1 MEPYDL
7 VKYLHVVAAIT
18 AVGFNLSCGLWLTV
32 TARTPEHRLPVLRTV
47 KRLDDWIANPAY
59 VVLLLS
65 GLAMLAIGSI
75 PITTA
80 WILAALALYTL
91 LVVLG
96 LGVFSRALATQIRL
110 LQDGSAS
117 PAAYDAVAGRT
128 MWSGALLV
136 VIALVIVFLMVTKP
150 TL

>member
-1 MEPYDL
+1 
-7 VKYLHVVAAIT
+7 
-18 AVGFNLSCGLWLTV
+18 VGFNLSYGVWLTV
-32 TARTPEHRLPVLRTV
+32 TTRTPEHRLPVLRTI

-65 GLAMLAIGSI
+65 GLALLAIGSI
-75 PITTA
+75 PITT
-80 WILAALALYTL
+80 WILAALVLYAL

-117 PAAYDAVAGRT
+117 PAAYDAVVGRT
-128 MWSGALLV
+128 TWSGALLV

-150 TL
+150 TF

>member
-1 MEPYDL
+1 
-7 VKYLHVVAAIT
+7 
-18 AVGFNLSCGLWLTV
+18 VGFNLSYGVWLTV
-32 TARTPEHRLPVLRTV
+32 TTRTPEHRLPVLRTI

-65 GLAMLAIGSI
+65 GLALLAIGAI
-75 PITTA
+75 PITT
-80 WILAALALYTL
+80 WILAALVLYAL

-117 PAAYDAVAGRT
+117 PAAYDAVVGRT
-128 MWSGALLV
+128 TWSGALLV

-150 TL
+150 TF

>member
-1 MEPYDL
+1 
-7 VKYLHVVAAIT
+7 
-18 AVGFNLSCGLWLTV
+18 
-32 TARTPEHRLPVLRTV
+32 
-47 KRLDDWIANPAY
+47 
-59 VVLLLS
+59 
-65 GLAMLAIGSI
+65 MLAIGSI

-80 WILAALALYTL
+80 WILAALVLYAL

-110 LQDGSAS
+110 VQDGSPS
-117 PAAYDAVAGRT
+117 PAYDAVARRT

>member
-7 VKYLHVVAAIT
+7 VKYVHVVAAIT
-18 AVGFNLSCGLWLTV
+18 AVGFNLSYGVWLSV
-32 TARTPEHRLPVLRTV
+32 TARTPEHRLHVLRTI

-75 PITTA
+75 PITTT
-80 WILAALALYTL
+80 WILAALVLYAV

-96 LGVFSRALATQIRL
+96 LGVFSRALGGQIRL
-110 LQDGSAS
+110 LQDAS
-117 PAAYDAVAGRT
+117 TSTAVYDAAARRT
-128 MWSGALLV
+128 TLSGALLV

-150 TL
+150 SL

>member
-1 MEPYDL
+1 
-7 VKYLHVVAAIT
+7 VVAAIT
-18 AVGFNLSCGLWLTV
+18 AVGFNLSYGVWLTV

>member
-18 AVGFNLSCGLWLTV
+18 AVGFNLSYGVWLTV

-65 GLAMLAIGSI
+65 GLAILAIGSI
-75 PITTA
+75 PITTT
-80 WILAALALYTL
+80 WILAALGLYAL

-96 LGVFSRALATQIRL
+96 LGVFGRALATQIRL

-117 PAAYDAVAGRT
+117 PAAYDVVVGRT
-128 MWSGALLV
+128 TWSGALLV
-136 VIALVIVFLMVTKP
+136 VSRW
-150 TL
+150 

>member
-18 AVGFNLSCGLWLTV
+18 AVGFNLSYGVWLTV
-32 TARTPEHRLPVLRTV
+32 TARTPEHRLPVLRTI

-65 GLAMLAIGSI
+65 GLAILAIGSI
-75 PITTA
+75 PITTT
-80 WILAALALYTL
+80 WILAALGLYAL

-96 LGVFSRALATQIRL
+96 LGVFGRALATQIRL

-117 PAAYDAVAGRT
+117 PAAYDVVVGRT
-128 MWSGALLV
+128 TWSGALLV
-136 VIALVIVFLMVTKP
+136 VSRW
-150 TL
+150 

>member
-1 MEPYDL
+1 MEDHGMEPYNL

-18 AVGFNLSCGLWLTV
+18 AVGSNLSYGVWLTV

-65 GLAMLAIGSI
+65 GLAILAIGSI
-75 PITTA
+75 PITTT
-80 WILAALALYTL
+80 WILAALGLYAL

-117 PAAYDAVAGRT
+117 PAAYDVVVGRT
-128 MWSGALLV
+128 TWSGALLV
-136 VIALVIVFLMVTKP
+136 VSRW
-150 TL
+150 

>member
-1 MEPYDL
+1 VSVYG
-7 VKYLHVVAAIT
+7 VW
-18 AVGFNLSCGLWLTV
+18 LSV
-32 TARTPEHRLPVLRTV
+32 TARTPEHRLHVLRTI

-65 GLAMLAIGSI
+65 GLTMLVIGSI

-80 WILAALALYTL
+80 WILAALVLYAV

-96 LGVFSRALATQIRL
+96 LAVFSRALGGQIRL
-110 LQDGSAS
+110 LQDASA
-117 PAAYDAVAGRT
+117 PTAVYDAVGRRT
-128 MWSGALLV
+128 TLSGALLV

-150 TL
+150 SL